1 MYVRVRKNRARKKG
15 FKKTELE
22 KFKERHSL
30 EKLEGVMIYDKPTIK
45 TGEKAGCIGALL
57 LLIGFGTGII
67 LFLVH
72 FIFDFDSKLLNLLWE
87 SIAALGFIFSLAG
100 AFQIGPLTIHRYSRE
115 ANKEKHFEIDRAYN
129 LYNVLYKPT
138 KTVLLQYDSDEDQ
151 LIAVNA
157 GGELLV
163 ELLRKVEME
172 KLSLKK
178 ILKTFRLDHVS
189 DHLWRLTYS
198 YKKEEV
204 VMEKSDR

>member
-1 MYVRVRKNRARKKG
+1 MSEIG
-15 FKKTELE
+15 KTELEKTDSEKSELE

-30 EKLEGVMIYDKPTIK
+30 EKLDGVMIYD
-45 TGEKAGCIGALL
+45 
-57 LLIGFGTGII
+57 
-67 LFLVH
+67 
-72 FIFDFDSKLLNLLWE
+72 
-87 SIAALGFIFSLAG
+87 
-100 AFQIGPLTIHRYSRE
+100 
-115 ANKEKHFEIDRAYN
+115 
-129 LYNVLYKPT
+129 KPT

-172 KLSLKK
+172 KLPLKK

-198 YKKEEV
+198 YKKEDV

>member
-1 MYVRVRKNRARKKG
+1 MSELE
-15 FKKTELE
+15 KTELEKTDSEKSELE
-22 KFKERHSL
+22 KFKEGHSL
-30 EKLEGVMIYDKPTIK
+30 EKLDGVMIYDKPTIK

-57 LLIGFGTGII
+57 LLLGFGTGII

-72 FIFDFDSKLLNLLWE
+72 LVFDFDSKLLNLLWE
-87 SIAALGFIFSLAG
+87 SIAALGFVFSLAG
-100 AFQIGPLTIHRYSRE
+100 AFQIGPLTVHRYSRE
-115 ANKEKHFEIDRAYN
+115 ADKNKLFEIDSAYN
-129 LYNVLYKPT
+129 LYNVLYKPS
-138 KTVLLQYDSDEDQ
+138 KIVLLQYDSKEDQ

-172 KLSLKK
+172 KLPLKK
-178 ILKTFRLDHVS
+178 ILKIFRLDHVS

-198 YKKEEV
+198 YKKEDV